1 MWQLSMSVVPHS
13 PSASQN
19 SPHATTSQF
28 SKSASAGHSEASTG
42 TSPQPHGWNVGRGVG
57 SDVVGMAVVGMGDG
71 CAVVGRAVVGAGVG
85 KGDGSG
91 DGTAVV
97 GDGVGQEVGTGDGD
111 AVVGAGVG
119 MGAGTGVG
127 TEVGSSV
134 GAGVGS
140 GDGACVGVGVGTSV
154 GADVGLEDGTPVG
167 NGETDGAE
175 VDGTSVG
182 LYVVGIDVGV
192 FGSKKE
198 VGSARIG
205 AAAIVAGGPE
215 HGDAAVDRY

>member
-1 MWQLSMSVVPHS
+1 MPHS
-13 PSASQN
+13 PSDSQS
-19 SPHATTSQF
+19 SPHSTTSQF

-57 SDVVGMAVVGMGDG
+57 SGVVGMAVVGEDVGSGVGD
-71 CAVVGRAVVGAGVG
+71 VDGAGVVG
-85 KGDGSG
+85 IGVGQGDGSG

-97 GDGVGQEVGTGDGD
+97 GAGVGQEVGTGDGD

-140 GDGACVGVGVGTSV
+140 LDGT
-154 GADVGLEDGTPVG
+154 DVGSD
-167 NGETDGAE
+167 ETDGAE

-182 LYVVGIDVGV
+182 VYVVGIDVG
-192 FGSKKE
+192 
-198 VGSARIG
+198 I
-205 AAAIVAGGPE
+205 
-215 HGDAAVDRY
+215 